1 MDKSEISEALRE
13 LVSKGIMEQ
22 YVDDDGE
29 FCWGLTIFGIDIAEY
44 LRKQS
49 GKESSD
55 KEQGEE

>member
-1 MDKSEISEALRE
+1 
-13 LVSKGIMEQ
+13 MEP

-29 FCWGLTIFGIDIAEY
+29 FCWGLTSFGIDIAEY